1 MSKERGVINPDI
13 SLRIGNIFALVFV
26 GIAYQVFSLLMEKM
40 IWSIKYITLP
50 RVLQICILFFSSLK
64 IPQSFTLGSQVVQN
78 RCRIGSRRGNQQ
90 LSK

>member
-40 IWSIKYITLP
+40 I
-50 RVLQICILFFSSLK
+50 
-64 IPQSFTLGSQVVQN
+64 
-78 RCRIGSRRGNQQ
+78 
-90 LSK
+90 